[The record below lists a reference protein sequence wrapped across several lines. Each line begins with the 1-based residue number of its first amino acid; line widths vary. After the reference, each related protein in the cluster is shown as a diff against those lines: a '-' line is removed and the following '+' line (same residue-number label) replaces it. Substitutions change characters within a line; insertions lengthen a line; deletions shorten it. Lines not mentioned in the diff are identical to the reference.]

1 MNSYYLM
8 RSSQIY
14 QVKSCSPEQ
23 HFSAGDTGLEVT
35 GGIEG
40 LGSYE

>member
-1 MNSYYLM
+1 MC
-8 RSSQIY
+8 

-23 HFSAGDTGLEVT
+23 HFSAGERRLEVT

-40 LGSYE
+40 LGCYE